1 MQYRRI
7 TKGTLFYIRFY
18 SATAEILYEEIKP
31 IIQVIKIGL
40 TREMLIPERIEEQE
54 EIEKINIPDF
64 YANKRIIG
72 ISTILNELANN
83 YLNQNAIWSYYSREQ
98 TMIYSNCREIREA
111 DMEELR

>member
-1 MQYRRI
+1 
-7 TKGTLFYIRFY
+7 
-18 SATAEILYEEIKP
+18 
-31 IIQVIKIGL
+31 
-40 TREMLIPERIEEQE
+40 MLVPEKIEEQE

-98 TMIYSNCREIREA
+98 TMIYSNCREIREP
-111 DMEELR
+111 DMEELRQWVLSLLKPE